1 LLQDNQEEEDEEE
14 DGDGDGECAC
24 GGQEDAPCWK
34 CAPSTSTSK
43 FTTSIAAAAA
53 PDSHVP
59 SSVAKMSTAAAGENI
74 DEIVQVTE
82 SDVWGSSV
90 INVEFQTTIS
100 LQLII

>member
-1 LLQDNQEEEDEEE
+1 
-14 DGDGDGECAC
+14 
-24 GGQEDAPCWK
+24 
-34 CAPSTSTSK
+34 
-43 FTTSIAAAAA
+43 
-53 PDSHVP
+53 VP